1 LKPDFPTSY
10 HLQPTTVLLLFGFAA
25 IGSAQIVAP
34 GPSGVSMGHVHLNTK
49 DPGAQKKFWVD
60 VIGAEETKLGTM
72 PAFKMPGVLILVRK
86 ADPSGGT
93 EGSVVN
99 HIAVKVRDLSETLA
113 KVEAAH
119 IQVVSKNPPQAMLL
133 GPDDVRVELTE
144 DKTLA
149 QPAVFHHIHF
159 YTAQVDEMKKWYVAT
174 FGAVPGK
181 RGRFEAADLP
191 GVNLTFAPSEMP
203 PDGTKGRAVDHI
215 GFEVK
220 DLEAFTKKLEAA
232 GIKLDIAYRKVPA
245 LGIAIAFLTDP
256 FGTYIELTEGL
267 DKI

>member
-1 LKPDFPTSY
+1 MKSALTAI
-10 HLQPTTVLLLFGFAA
+10 LLLGFAA
-25 IGSAQIVAP
+25 SASAQLAAP
-34 GPSGVSMGHVHLNTK
+34 GQSGVSMGHVHLNTK
-49 DPGAQKKFWVD
+49 DPEAQKKFWVD

-72 PAFKMPGVLILVRK
+72 QAFKLPGVLILTRK
-86 ADPSGGT
+86 GDPTGGT
-93 EGSVVN
+93 DGSVVN
-99 HIAVKVRDLSETLA
+99 HIAVKVRDLSGTLA

-119 IQVVSKNPPQAMLL
+119 IQIVSKNPPQAMLL

-149 QPAVFHHIHF
+149 QPVVFHHIHF
-159 YTAQVDEMKKWYVAT
+159 YTAKVDEMKKWYVAT
-174 FGAVPGK
+174 FGAAPGK

-191 GVNLTFAPSEMP
+191 GVNLTFAPSESVP
-203 PDGTKGRAVDHI
+203 VGTKGRAIDHI

-220 DLEAFTKKLEAA
+220 DLEAFTNKLEAA
-232 GIKLDIAYRKVPA
+232 GIKLDIPYRKVPA

-267 DKI
+267 DRI

>member
-1 LKPDFPTSY
+1 MKSALTAI
-10 HLQPTTVLLLFGFAA
+10 LLLGFAA
-25 IGSAQIVAP
+25 HGSAQLAAP
-34 GPSGVSMGHVHLNTK
+34 GLSGVSMGHVHLNTK
-49 DPGAQKKFWVD
+49 DPDAQKKFWVD

-72 PAFKMPGVLILVRK
+72 VAFKLPGALIMARK
-86 ADPSGGT
+86 ADPTGGS

-99 HIAVKVRDLSETLA
+99 HIAVKVRDLSQTLA

-119 IQVVSKNPPQAMLL
+119 IQIVSKNPPQAMLL
-133 GPDDVRVELTE
+133 GPDGVRVELTE
-144 DKTLA
+144 DPALS
-149 QPAVFHHIHF
+149 QPVVFHHIHF
-159 YTAQVDEMKKWYVAT
+159 YTAKVDEMKKWYVAT
-174 FGAVPGK
+174 FGAAPGK

-191 GVNLTFAPSEMP
+191 GVNLTFAPSDTAP
-203 PDGTKGRAVDHI
+203 VGTKGRAIDHI

-256 FGTYIELTEGL
+256 FGAYIELTEGL
-267 DKI
+267 DRI

>member
-1 LKPDFPTSY
+1 MKMFLAA
-10 HLQPTTVLLLFGFAA
+10 VLIF
-25 IGSAQIVAP
+25 GSAASGPAQIALP

-49 DPGAQKKFWVD
+49 DPDAQKKFWVD
-60 VIGAEETKLGTM
+60 VIGAQETKLGTM
-72 PAFKMPGVLILVRK
+72 PAFKIPGVVILVRK
-86 ADPSGGT
+86 ADPTGGT
-93 EGSVVN
+93 DGSVVN
-99 HIAVKVRDLSETLA
+99 HIAVKVRDLSATLA

-119 IQVVSKNPPQAMLL
+119 IQIVSKTPPQAMLL

-144 DKTLA
+144 DKALA
-149 QPAVFHHIHF
+149 QPVVFHHVHF
-159 YTAQVDEMKKWYVAT
+159 YTTKVDEMKKWYVAT
-174 FGAVPGK
+174 LGAIPGK
-181 RGRFEAADLP
+181 RGKFEAADLP
-191 GVNLTFAPSEMP
+191 GVNLTFAPTENAP
-203 PDGTKGRAVDHI
+203 AGTKGRAIDHI

-232 GIKLDIAYRKVPA
+232 GIKLDIAYRRVPA

>member
-1 LKPDFPTSY
+1 MNIMNSGLTAI
-10 HLQPTTVLLLFGFAA
+10 LLLGFAVGA
-25 IGSAQIVAP
+25 FPQLAPP

-49 DPGAQKKFWVD
+49 NPDTQKKFWVD
-60 VIGAEETKLGTM
+60 VIGSEKTKLSFM
-72 PAFKMPGVLILVRK
+72 QAFKLPGVLILLRK
-86 ADPSGGT
+86 TDSTGGT
-93 EGSVVN
+93 DGSIVN

-119 IQVVSKNPPQAMLL
+119 IQVVSRNPPQAMLL

-144 DKTLA
+144 DKSLS
-149 QPAVFHHIHF
+149 QPVVFHHIHF
-159 YTAQVDEMKKWYVAT
+159 YTTKVDEMKKWYVAT
-174 FGAVPGK
+174 FGAAPGK

-191 GVNLTFAPSEMP
+191 GVNLTFAPTENP
-203 PDGTKGRAVDHI
+203 PAGTKGRAIDHI

-232 GIKLDIAYRKVPA
+232 GIKFDVAYRKVPGVGLA
-245 LGIAIAFLTDP
+245 FAFLTDT

-267 DKI
+267 WEVGGGR

>member
-1 LKPDFPTSY
+1 
-10 HLQPTTVLLLFGFAA
+10 
-25 IGSAQIVAP
+25 
-34 GPSGVSMGHVHLNTK
+34 MGHVHLNTK

-72 PAFKMPGVLILVRK
+72 PAFKMPGVLILARK

-144 DKTLA
+144 DKALA
-149 QPAVFHHIHF
+149 QPVVFHHVHF
-159 YTAQVDEMKKWYVAT
+159 YTTKVQKWYVAT
-174 FGAVPGK
+174 FGAAPGK

-191 GVNLTFAPSEMP
+191 GVNLTFAPTENAAV
-203 PDGTKGRAVDHI
+203 GTKGRAIDHI

-220 DLEAFTKKLEAA
+220 DLEAFTKKLEAS

>member
-1 LKPDFPTSY
+1 MKAALSAILMLSFAAG
-10 HLQPTTVLLLFGFAA
+10 GFAQLA
-25 IGSAQIVAP
+25 AP
-34 GPSGVSMGHVHLNTK
+34 GASGVSMGHVHLNTK
-49 DPGAQKKFWVD
+49 DPDAQKNFWVE
-60 VIGAEETKLGTM
+60 VIGARETKLGTM
-72 PAFKMPGVLILVRK
+72 QAFKLPGVLILARK

-99 HIAVKVRDLSETLA
+99 HIAVKVRDLSGTLA

-119 IQVVSKNPPQAMLL
+119 IRIVSKNPPQAMLQ
-133 GPDDVRVELTE
+133 GPDGVRVELTE
-144 DKTLA
+144 DTALKEPVA
-149 QPAVFHHIHF
+149 FHHIHF
-159 YTAQVDEMKKWYVAT
+159 YTAKVDEMKKWYVAA

-191 GVNLTFAPSEMP
+191 GVNLTFAPSENTP
-203 PDGTKGRAVDHI
+203 AGTKGRAIDHI

-220 DLEAFTKKLEAA
+220 DLEAFTRKLEEG

-267 DKI
+267 DKL

>member
-1 LKPDFPTSY
+1 MMNIMKSGLTAA
-10 HLQPTTVLLLFGFAA
+10 LLLGFAA
-25 IGSAQIVAP
+25 NALAQLAAP

-49 DPGAQKKFWVD
+49 DPEAQKKFWVD

-72 PAFKMPGVLILVRK
+72 QAFKLPGALIMVRK

-99 HIAVKVRDLSETLA
+99 HIAVKVQSLSQTLA

-144 DKTLA
+144 DA
-149 QPAVFHHIHF
+149 AISHPVVFHHIHF
-159 YTAQVDEMKKWYVAT
+159 YTAKVDEMKKWYVAT
-174 FGAVPGK
+174 FGAAPGK

-191 GVNLTFAPSEMP
+191 GVNLTFAPSETAP
-203 PDGTKGRAVDHI
+203 VGTKGRAIDHI

-220 DLEAFTKKLEAA
+220 DLEAFTKRLEAA
-232 GIKLDIAYRKVPA
+232 GIKLDVAYRKVPA